1 MTTGQLVIVGCGIEL
16 GRHISERTLS
26 EIHSADVVFVMADAF
41 AQQWLRSLRPD
52 CHSLARYYGDTK
64 DRRQTYREMES
75 VILEAVRAGHHVCAV
90 FYGHPGVF
98 AQVPHNA
105 MRLARAEGFA
115 TRMEAGISAD
125 ACLYADL
132 GLDPGD
138 RGVQSFEATRFL
150 ISRYPANPAALLILW
165 QVALSGNLDCIGF
178 KPDAD
183 RLQILVDKLL
193 RWYPANTSVLL
204 YEAARLPIQR
214 FRADWL
220 PLIELPQAR
229 YREYTTLVIP
239 PVSEPDQDEETLA
252 RLSRLSARMATLPD

>member
-1 MTTGQLVIVGCGIEL
+1 MTGRGRLVIVSCGIEL
-16 GRHISERTLS
+16 GRHINERTLS
-26 EIHSADVVFVMADAF
+26 EIESADVVFVMADAF
-41 AQQWLRSLRPD
+41 VQQWLRSLRPD
-52 CHSLARYYGDTK
+52 CQSLARYYGDTK
-64 DRRQTYREMES
+64 DRRQTYREMET
-75 VILEAVRAGHHVCAV
+75 VILESVRAGRRVCAV

-105 MRLARAEGFA
+105 IRLARAEGFPA
-115 TRMEAGISAD
+115 RMEAGISAD

-132 GLDPGD
+132 GMDPGD
-138 RGVQSFEATRFL
+138 CGLQSFEATRFL
-150 ISRYPANPAALLILW
+150 ISQYLVNPAALLILW

-178 KPDAD
+178 RPNAD

-193 RWYPANTSVLL
+193 RWYPANTPVLL

-220 PLIELPQAR
+220 ALVELPRAR

-239 PVSEPDQDEETLA
+239 PVNEPDRDEEV
-252 RLSRLSARMATLPD
+252 LSRLSN

>member
-1 MTTGQLVIVGCGIEL
+1 MTGGRLVIVGCGIEL
-16 GRHISERTLS
+16 GRHINERALS
-26 EIHSADVVFVMADAF
+26 EIQSADVVFVMADAF

-52 CHSLARYYGDTK
+52 CQSLAGYYGDTK
-64 DRRQTYREMES
+64 DRRQTYREMET
-75 VILEAVRAGHHVCAV
+75 VILESVRSGCRVCAV

-105 MRLARAEGFA
+105 IRLARAEGFPA
-115 TRMEAGISAD
+115 RMEAGISAE

-132 GLDPGD
+132 GMDPGD
-138 RGVQSFEATRFL
+138 YGVQSFEATRFL
-150 ISRYPANPAALLILW
+150 ISQYPANPAALLILW

-193 RWYPANTSVLL
+193 RWYPGNTSVLL

-220 PLIELPQAR
+220 TLAELPKAR
-229 YREYTTLVIP
+229 YEEYTTLVIP
-239 PVSEPDQDEETLA
+239 PVREPGRDEEILA
-252 RLSRLSARMATLPD
+252 RLSS